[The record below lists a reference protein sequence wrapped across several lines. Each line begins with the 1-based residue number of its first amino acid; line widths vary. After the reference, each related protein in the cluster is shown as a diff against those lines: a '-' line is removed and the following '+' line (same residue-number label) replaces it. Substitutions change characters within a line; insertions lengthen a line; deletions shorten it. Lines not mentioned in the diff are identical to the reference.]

1 MAEGG
6 QRDSQCIQPHRSPRR
21 EAESRRVS
29 IDIEWLE
36 MAEEREGVW
45 GTERRGWASFV
56 PGAGAEA
63 GRVVLIGTPPGLRSR
78 AGPDLG
84 S

>member
-1 MAEGG
+1 M
-6 QRDSQCIQPHRSPRR
+6 
-21 EAESRRVS
+21 
-29 IDIEWLE
+29 DIEWLE

-63 GRVVLIGTPPGLRSR
+63 GRVCELELRR
-78 AGPDLG
+78 GFGAGPDRIWEVDYHVWG
-84 S
+84 NGRHPCI